1 MRSSQSADPPT
12 CPFWRLSPTHW
23 SARAARTGVGQNGRV
38 PGDERREWTLA
49 AAAALAALE
58 AVLLIAVIV
67 FVGHRLP
74 VYALFLAAKFP
85 FCVWLL
91 RRRAGAF
98 FALLLFEISGLGVAL
113 LAPKVAL
120 PLRALEIVIAS
131 TVLGLLWASAPLF
144 PSPELPTR

>member
-1 MRSSQSADPPT
+1 
-12 CPFWRLSPTHW
+12 
-23 SARAARTGVGQNGRV
+23 VGKNGRV
-38 PGDERREWTLA
+38 AARQERREWTLP

-58 AVLLIAVIV
+58 AVVLIAVIV

-91 RRRAGAF
+91 RKRAGAF

-113 LAPKVAL
+113 LAPSVAL
-120 PLRALEIVIAS
+120 ALRALEIVIAS